1 METGRE
7 AVGDGSC
14 PGKTVADGAWLGLAT
29 EAIDISSRHATIGAN
44 SAAGGRIRGWGCAM
58 DMNREAL
65 LKIYTTMATIR
76 HFEER
81 GIPETGQRRMS
92 GSLHSS
98 AGQEAVPT
106 GICANLTDEDYI
118 GSTHRG
124 HGHCIAKGVDPK
136 LMMAELFG
144 RATGPNKGKG
154 GSMHI
159 ADMSKG
165 MLGTNGIVAA
175 SVPLAVGAALTS
187 KLKNLKRVAV
197 AFFGDG
203 GANQGVLHESMNL
216 ASVWKL
222 PVIFC
227 CENNQYAE
235 STPVEYALST
245 AHVADRAAG
254 YDMPGIHVDGMDV
267 FAVYDA
273 AKQAVERARAGEGP
287 TLLECLTYR
296 YYGHTVFDNPLSYR
310 TKEEEEYWRGRD
322 PLKIFRE
329 TVIPQGDITGEE
341 LDQIDREAADLMEE
355 AVKFADESPLPVASE
370 LYEDVYVNYP
380 VEQLKRGANMAV

>member
-1 METGRE
+1 MELDRQT
-7 AVGDGSC
+7 
-14 PGKTVADGAWLGLAT
+14 
-29 EAIDISSRHATIGAN
+29 
-44 SAAGGRIRGWGCAM
+44 
-58 DMNREAL
+58 L
-65 LKIYTTMATIR
+65 LKLYTTMATIR
-76 HFEER
+76 NFEER

-92 GSLHSS
+92 GSVHSS

-106 GICANLTDEDYI
+106 GVCAHLSEDDYI

-165 MLGTNGIVAA
+165 MLGTNGVVAA

-187 KLKNLKRVAV
+187 KLKNLGRVAV

-203 GANQGVLHESMNL
+203 GANQGILHESMNL

-227 CENNQYAE
+227 CENNGYAE
-235 STPVEYALST
+235 STPVEYALS
-245 AHVADRAAG
+245 VANVSDRAAG
-254 YDMPGIHVDGMDV
+254 YNMPGFNVDGMDV

-273 AKQAVERARAGEGP
+273 AGQAVARARAGEGP
-287 TLLECLTYR
+287 SLLECRTYR

-310 TKEEEEYWRGRD
+310 TREEEEHWRNRD
-322 PLKIFRE
+322 PLIQFRNSVLPLGE
-329 TVIPQGDITGEE
+329 ITAEE
-341 LDQIDREAADLMEE
+341 LDQIDKEAAELMEE
-355 AVKFADESPLPVASE
+355 AIQFADASNWPE
-370 LYEDVYVNYP
+370 PAEVYEDVYVDYSIDL
-380 VEQLKRGANMAV
+380 LKRGTNMEV

>member
-1 METGRE
+1 
-7 AVGDGSC
+7 
-14 PGKTVADGAWLGLAT
+14 
-29 EAIDISSRHATIGAN
+29 
-44 SAAGGRIRGWGCAM
+44 M
-58 DMNREAL
+58 DMNRDTL
-65 LKIYTTMATIR
+65 IKIYTTMATIR

-106 GICANLTDEDYI
+106 GICANLTNEDYI

-144 RATGPNKGKG
+144 RSTGPNKGKG

-187 KLKNLKRVAV
+187 KLKKLGRVAV

-245 AHVADRAAG
+245 SHVADRAAG

-322 PLKIFRE
+322 PLKLFRE
-329 TVIPQGDITGEE
+329 TVVPQGDITAEE
-341 LDQIDREAADLMEE
+341 LDQIDQEAADLMEE
-355 AVKFADESPLPVASE
+355 AVKFADESPVPDGKE

-380 VEQLKRGANMAV
+380 IEQLRRGVNMGV

>member
-1 METGRE
+1 
-7 AVGDGSC
+7 
-14 PGKTVADGAWLGLAT
+14 
-29 EAIDISSRHATIGAN
+29 
-44 SAAGGRIRGWGCAM
+44 M
-58 DMNREAL
+58 DMNRDTL
-65 LKIYTTMATIR
+65 IKIYTTMATIR

-106 GICANLTDEDYI
+106 GICANLTNEDYI

-144 RATGPNKGKG
+144 RSTGPNKGKG

-187 KLKNLKRVAV
+187 KLKKLGRVAV

-245 AHVADRAAG
+245 SHVADRAAG
-254 YDMPGIHVDGMDV
+254 YNMPGIHVDGMDV

-322 PLKIFRE
+322 PLKLFRE
-329 TVIPQGDITGEE
+329 TVVPQGDITAEE
-341 LDQIDREAADLMEE
+341 LDQIDQEAADLMEE
-355 AVKFADESPLPVASE
+355 AVKFADESPVPDGKE

-380 VEQLKRGANMAV
+380 IEQLRRGVNMGV

>member
-1 METGRE
+1 
-7 AVGDGSC
+7 
-14 PGKTVADGAWLGLAT
+14 
-29 EAIDISSRHATIGAN
+29 
-44 SAAGGRIRGWGCAM
+44 
-58 DMNREAL
+58 
-65 LKIYTTMATIR
+65 
-76 HFEER
+76 
-81 GIPETGQRRMS
+81 
-92 GSLHSS
+92 
-98 AGQEAVPT
+98 
-106 GICANLTDEDYI
+106 
-118 GSTHRG
+118 
-124 HGHCIAKGVDPK
+124 
-136 LMMAELFG
+136 MMAELFG
-144 RATGPNKGKG
+144 RSTGPNKGKG

-187 KLKNLKRVAV
+187 KLKKLGRVAV

-245 AHVADRAAG
+245 SHVADRAAG

-322 PLKIFRE
+322 PLKLFRE
-329 TVIPQGDITGEE
+329 TVVPQGDITAEE
-341 LDQIDREAADLMEE
+341 LDQIDQEAADLMEE
-355 AVKFADESPLPVASE
+355 AVKFADESPVPDGKE

-380 VEQLKRGANMAV
+380 MEQLRRGVNMGV

>member
-1 METGRE
+1 M
-7 AVGDGSC
+7 
-14 PGKTVADGAWLGLAT
+14 
-29 EAIDISSRHATIGAN
+29 
-44 SAAGGRIRGWGCAM
+44 
-58 DMNREAL
+58 AL
-65 LKIYTTMATIR
+65 DRPVMLELYRTMTTIR

-92 GSLHSS
+92 ASVHSS

-106 GICANLTDEDYI
+106 GICAHLSEQDYI

-144 RATGPNKGKG
+144 RATGSNKGKG

-165 MLGTNGIVAA
+165 MLGTNGVVAA

-187 KLKNLKRVAV
+187 KLKKLGRVAV

-203 GANQGVLHESMNL
+203 GANQGVLHECMNL

-227 CENNQYAE
+227 CENNGYAE
-235 STPVEYALST
+235 STPVEYGLS
-245 AHVADRAAG
+245 VANVSDRASA
-254 YDMPGIHVDGMDV
+254 YDMPGLHVDGMDV
-267 FAVYDA
+267 FAVYEA
-273 AKQAVERARAGEGP
+273 AGQAVARARAGEGP
-287 TLLECLTYR
+287 SLMECRTYR
-296 YYGHTVFDNPLSYR
+296 FYGHTVFDNPLTYR
-310 TKEEEEYWRGRD
+310 TKEEEDHWRALD
-322 PLKIFRE
+322 PLKQFRE
-329 TVIPQGDITGEE
+329 RVVPEGLITAEE
-341 LDQIDREAADLMEE
+341 LDQMDQDAEQMMEE
-355 AVKFADESPLPVASE
+355 AIKFADESPLPEPAE
-370 LYEDVYVNYP
+370 LYEDVYVSYP
-380 VEQLKRGANMAV
+380 IELMRRGANMEV

>member
-1 METGRE
+1 
-7 AVGDGSC
+7 
-14 PGKTVADGAWLGLAT
+14 
-29 EAIDISSRHATIGAN
+29 
-44 SAAGGRIRGWGCAM
+44 M
-58 DMNREAL
+58 DMNRETL
-65 LKIYTTMATIR
+65 IKIYTTMATIR

-187 KLKNLKRVAV
+187 KLKGLKRVAV

-287 TLLECLTYR
+287 SLLECLTYR

-355 AVKFADESPLPVASE
+355 AVKFADESPLPDTSE
-370 LYEDVYVNYP
+370 LYDDVYVNYP
-380 VEQLKRGANMAV
+380 REQLKRGANMAV

>member
-1 METGRE
+1 M
-7 AVGDGSC
+7 D
-14 PGKTVADGAWLGLAT
+14 
-29 EAIDISSRHATIGAN
+29 IDRDTMIK
-44 SAAGGRIRGWGCAM
+44 
-58 DMNREAL
+58 L
-65 LKIYTTMATIR
+65 YTTMATIR
-76 HFEER
+76 NFEER
-81 GIPETGQRRMS
+81 GVPETGQRRMS
-92 GSLHSS
+92 ASVHSS

-106 GICANLTDEDYI
+106 GICAHLSDDDYI

-124 HGHCIAKGVDPK
+124 HGHCIAKGVEPK

-144 RATGPNKGKG
+144 RTTGSNKGKG

-165 MLGTNGIVAA
+165 MLGTNGVVAA

-187 KLKNLKRVAV
+187 KLKKLGRVAV

-235 STPVEYALST
+235 STSVEYALST

-254 YDMPGIHVDGMDV
+254 YNMPGIHVDGMDV

-273 AKQAVERARAGEGP
+273 AGEAIAKARAGEGP

-296 YYGHTVFDNPLSYR
+296 FYGHTVFDNPLSYR
-310 TKEEEEYWRGRD
+310 TKEEEDYWRERD
-322 PLKIFRE
+322 PLKLFRE
-329 TVIPQGDITGEE
+329 AVLPQGDITKEE
-341 LDQIDREAADLMEE
+341 LDQIDREAEALMEE
-355 AVKFADESPLPVASE
+355 AVKFADESPLPEPIE
-370 LYEDVYVNYP
+370 LYDDVYADYP
-380 VEQLKRGANMAV
+380 VEQLKRGANMEV

>member
-1 METGRE
+1 
-7 AVGDGSC
+7 
-14 PGKTVADGAWLGLAT
+14 
-29 EAIDISSRHATIGAN
+29 
-44 SAAGGRIRGWGCAM
+44 M
-58 DMNREAL
+58 DMDRDTL
-65 LKIYTTMATIR
+65 IKLYTTMANIR
-76 HFEER
+76 NFEER
-81 GIPETGQRRMS
+81 GVPEAGQRRVS
-92 GSLHSS
+92 AALHSS
-98 AGQEAVPT
+98 VGQEAVPT
-106 GICANLTDEDYI
+106 GICAHLSDEDYI
-118 GSTHRG
+118 ASTHRG

-136 LMMAELFG
+136 RMMAELFG
-144 RATGPNKGKG
+144 RSTGPNKGKG

-165 MLGTNGIVAA
+165 MLGTNGVVAA

-187 KLKNLKRVAV
+187 KLRKLGRVAV

-235 STPVEYALST
+235 STSVEYSLST

-254 YDMPGIHVDGMDV
+254 YNMPGVHVDGMDV

-273 AKQAVERARAGEGP
+273 AGEAVARAKAGEGP

-296 YYGHTVFDNPLSYR
+296 YNGHTVFDNPLTYR
-310 TKEEEEYWRGRD
+310 TKEEEEHWRGRD
-322 PLKIFRE
+322 PLKLFRE
-329 TVIPQGDITGEE
+329 AVIPQGEITAEE
-341 LDQIDREAADLMEE
+341 LDQIDKSAEDQMEE
-355 AVKFADESPLPVASE
+355 AIKFADESPVPDPLE
-370 LYEDVYVNYP
+370 LYDDVYGSYP
-380 VEQLKRGANMAV
+380 IESLKRGTNMEI

>member
-1 METGRE
+1 ME
-7 AVGDGSC
+7 
-14 PGKTVADGAWLGLAT
+14 L
-29 EAIDISSRHATIGAN
+29 
-44 SAAGGRIRGWGCAM
+44 
-58 DMNREAL
+58 NRETL
-65 LKIYTTMATIR
+65 LNLYTTMATIR
-76 HFEER
+76 NFEER

-92 GSLHSS
+92 GSVHSS

-106 GICANLTDEDYI
+106 GVCAHLSEDDYI

-165 MLGTNGIVAA
+165 MLGTNGVVAA

-187 KLKNLKRVAV
+187 KLKNLGRVAV

-203 GANQGVLHESMNL
+203 GANQGILHESMNL

-227 CENNQYAE
+227 CENNGYAE
-235 STPVEYALST
+235 STPVEYALS
-245 AHVADRAAG
+245 VANVSDRAAG
-254 YDMPGIHVDGMDV
+254 YNMPGFNVDGMDV

-273 AKQAVERARAGEGP
+273 AGQAVARARAGEGP
-287 TLLECLTYR
+287 SLLECRTYR

-310 TKEEEEYWRGRD
+310 TREEEEHWRNRD
-322 PLKIFRE
+322 PLIQFRN
-329 TVIPQGDITGEE
+329 TVLPLGEITAEE
-341 LDQIDREAADLMEE
+341 LDQIDKEAADLMED
-355 AVKFADESPLPVASE
+355 AIQFADASNWPE
-370 LYEDVYVNYP
+370 PAEVYEDVYVDYSID
-380 VEQLKRGANMAV
+380 LLRRGTNMEV

>member
-1 METGRE
+1 M
-7 AVGDGSC
+7 D
-14 PGKTVADGAWLGLAT
+14 
-29 EAIDISSRHATIGAN
+29 IDRDTMIK
-44 SAAGGRIRGWGCAM
+44 
-58 DMNREAL
+58 L
-65 LKIYTTMATIR
+65 YTTMATIR
-76 HFEER
+76 NFEER
-81 GIPETGQRRMS
+81 GVPETGQRRHS
-92 GSLHSS
+92 ASVHSS

-106 GICANLTDEDYI
+106 GICAHLSDDDYI

-124 HGHCIAKGVDPK
+124 HGHCIAKGVEPK

-144 RATGPNKGKG
+144 RTTGSNKGKG

-165 MLGTNGIVAA
+165 MLGTNGVVAA

-187 KLKNLKRVAV
+187 KLKKLGRVAV

-235 STPVEYALST
+235 STSVEYALST

-254 YDMPGIHVDGMDV
+254 YNMPGIHVDGMDV

-273 AKQAVERARAGEGP
+273 AGEAIAKARAGEGP

-296 YYGHTVFDNPLSYR
+296 FYGHTVFDNPLSYR
-310 TKEEEEYWRGRD
+310 TKEEEDYWRERD
-322 PLKIFRE
+322 PLKLFRE
-329 TVIPQGDITGEE
+329 AVLPQGDITKEE
-341 LDQIDREAADLMEE
+341 LDQIDREAEALMEE
-355 AVKFADESPLPVASE
+355 AVKFADESPLPEPIE
-370 LYEDVYVNYP
+370 LYDDVYADYP
-380 VEQLKRGANMAV
+380 VEQLKRGANMEV

>member
-1 METGRE
+1 MELDRE
-7 AVGDGSC
+7 
-14 PGKTVADGAWLGLAT
+14 T
-29 EAIDISSRHATIGAN
+29 
-44 SAAGGRIRGWGCAM
+44 
-58 DMNREAL
+58 L
-65 LKIYTTMATIR
+65 LKLYTTMATIR
-76 HFEER
+76 NFEER

-92 GSLHSS
+92 GSVHSS

-106 GICANLTDEDYI
+106 GVCAHLSENDYI

-136 LMMAELFG
+136 AMMAELFG
-144 RATGPNKGKG
+144 RTTGPNKGKG

-165 MLGTNGIVAA
+165 MLGTNGVVAA

-187 KLKNLKRVAV
+187 KLKNLGRVAV

-203 GANQGVLHESMNL
+203 GANQGILHESMNL

-227 CENNQYAE
+227 CENNGYAE
-235 STPVEYALST
+235 STPVEYALS
-245 AHVADRAAG
+245 VANVSDRAAG
-254 YDMPGIHVDGMDV
+254 YNMPGLNVDGMDV

-273 AKQAVERARAGEGP
+273 AGQAVARARAGEGP
-287 TLLECLTYR
+287 SLLECRTYR

-310 TKEEEEYWRGRD
+310 TREEEEHWRKRD
-322 PLKIFRE
+322 PLLQFRNNVLPLGE
-329 TVIPQGDITGEE
+329 ITAEE
-341 LDQIDREAADLMEE
+341 LDQIDKEAADLMEE
-355 AVKFADESPLPVASE
+355 AIQFADASSWPEPLE
-370 LYEDVYVNYP
+370 IYEDVYVDYSID
-380 VEQLKRGANMAV
+380 LLRRGTNMEV